1 MKNLLSI
8 IFLSILIVSCGGN
21 KKETV
26 DEIINSGDLEKIKL
40 KRSEI
45 KTQEQEIAL
54 QLKMLDSA
62 KKALE
67 GSKNLQLVT
76 TFEVNEQV
84 FNHYLEV
91 QGNVVTK
98 QNIVLYPEYAGTLTH
113 VYVTEGQKVTKG
125 QVLAKID
132 DSGLSQQLAQ
142 LKVQENLA
150 KTTYERQKRLWDQ
163 KIGSEIQFLQAE
175 TNYQAQQSAVKQLE
189 AQLYKTNVVAPFSGI
204 VDEVISEQG
213 SVVAP
218 GQSPILRIV
227 NLSDMYVEAEV
238 PETYL
243 TSIVPGKKVEAF
255 FPVLNKNISTKV
267 RQVGNYINPNNRA
280 FKIEVDIPNQNYEV
294 KPNLTTRLKI
304 NDYTNEKA
312 ILIPQNVISENGEG
326 NQYIYII
333 KEADT
338 LDHAIAIQTFISTGK
353 TEGDYIEVLT
363 GLQHGDKVI
372 KEGAR
377 SVQNEQEVE
386 VMKNMDQ
393 SSENKDY
400 Q

>member
-1 MKNLLSI
+1 MKNLLST
-8 IFLSILIVSCGGN
+8 IFLSILIVSCSGN

-26 DEIINSGDLEKIKL
+26 DEVINSGNLEKIKL

-54 QLKMLDSA
+54 QLKKLDSA

-67 GSKNLQLVT
+67 GTKNLQLVT

-98 QNIVLYPEYAGTLTH
+98 QNIVLYPEFAGTLSH
-113 VYVTEGQKVTKG
+113 VYVTEGQKVSRG
-125 QVLAKID
+125 QILAKID

-150 KTTYERQKRLWDQ
+150 KTTFERQKRLWDQ

-175 TNYQAQQSAVKQLE
+175 SNFQAQQSAVKQLE
-189 AQLYKTNVVAPFSGI
+189 AQLAKTNVVAPFSGI

-243 TSIVPGKKVEAF
+243 TSIVTGKKVEAF
-255 FPVLNKNISTKV
+255 FPVLNKTISTKV

-280 FKIEVDIPNQNYEV
+280 FKIEVDVPNQNSDV

-304 NDYTNEKA
+304 NDYTNERA
-312 ILIPQNVISENGEG
+312 ILIPQNIISENGEG
-326 NQYIYII
+326 NQYVYTI
-333 KEADT
+333 KEADS
-338 LDHAIAIQTFISTGK
+338 LDHAIAIQTFITTGK

-363 GLQHGDKVI
+363 GLEQGARVI

-386 VMKNMDQ
+386 VMNAMDQ
-393 SSENKDY
+393 TSKK
-400 Q
+400 